1 MEDKKSNKKLY
12 IIIAVIIILLA
23 IDQVTKFLVIN
34 KSFELIPNFLSIN
47 FEESI
52 KGSFGVGQKGTLT
65 FIITNVIVI
74 GIIIK
79 FMQMQ
84 SKQIDK
90 KTYAALTMIIAG
102 ALGNLIDRIWHS
114 YVIDFIYFELINF
127 PIFNVADCFVTIS
140 CIGII
145 FLCIFKINEED
156 FNKIISI
163 KRK

>member
-1 MEDKKSNKKLY
+1 MKSNKNNKKMY
-12 IIIAVIIILLA
+12 ILIAVIIILLA

-84 SKQIDK
+84 SKQIDR
-90 KTYAALTMIIAG
+90 KTYVALNMIIAG
-102 ALGNLIDRIWHS
+102 ALGNLIDRIFRG
-114 YVIDFIYFELINF
+114 YVVKFIK
-127 PIFNVADCFVTIS
+127 IFNMPTFNIADVL
-140 CIGII
+140 II
-145 FLCIFKINEED
+145 LGWVLLAVFFATFAIKVKNE
-156 FNKIISI
+156 NKSEN
-163 KRK
+163 